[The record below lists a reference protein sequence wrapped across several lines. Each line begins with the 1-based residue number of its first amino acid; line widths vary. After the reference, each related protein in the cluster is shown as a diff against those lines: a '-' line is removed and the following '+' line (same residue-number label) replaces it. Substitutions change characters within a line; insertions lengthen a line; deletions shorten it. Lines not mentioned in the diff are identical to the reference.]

1 MSHATVVVFAASL
14 EQAEHLLHPYSEQ
27 LDVDEHDVRC
37 NCVGKKAEQEAES
50 MVDVI
55 LGRTDKEERGLFD
68 EKYPKEP
75 YPTDAD
81 VNTMYDGMMKR
92 NELWQKEYWN
102 PRHKLELIV
111 LDTFAN
117 KDAADPACE
126 DCKGTGFYP
135 STYNPLSKH
144 DYFTYEFSE
153 PYGHGPWNWELALK
167 PEDECKDANGEE
179 KKSIP
184 FAVVTPMHGWEEK
197 ARLGWW
203 GMTSDDKDEDV
214 WHKMYFDHVAE
225 VLTIPLRPFRFDY
238 HI

>member
-14 EQAEHLLHPYSEQ
+14 EQAEHLLHPYSEN
-27 LDVDEHDVRC
+27 LEVDEHDVRC

-92 NELWQKEYWN
+92 NELWQKEFWN

-117 KDAADPACE
+117 KEAADPACE
-126 DCKGTGFYP
+126 ECHGTGLRK
-135 STYNPLSKH
+135 TKYNPLSKH
-144 DYFTYEFSE
+144 DYFYAEFSE
-153 PYGHGPWNWELALK
+153 YGRGPWSWDVALK
-167 PEDECKDANGEE
+167 PEDVQENSNG
-179 KKSIP
+179 KTIS
-184 FAVVTPMHGWEEK
+184 FAILTPMHGWQEGST
-197 ARLGWW
+197 LGWW
-203 GMTSDDKDEDV
+203 GMTFDRKEENV
-214 WHKMYFDHVAE
+214 WHDLYFTAVKDA
-225 VLTIPLRPFRFDY
+225 LAMGLKTFRFDY